1 MDFGIAVAT
10 AADSWKVVQR
20 AEELGFSHAWFYDTQ
35 MLSADCFVAM
45 GAAAVNTKK
54 IRLGTGVLVP
64 SNRIA
69 PVAANALATL
79 NQLAPGRI
87 DFGVGTGFTARRAMG
102 FGAMKVADMETYI
115 AQVYALLR
123 RETVDFEMEGQKT
136 KIRFLNPELPL
147 FNTKDP
153 IALHLSAF
161 GPRTRDLTA
170 KLKAGWIDFVS
181 NVAHGVKEVTDMRE
195 AWTKAGHAV
204 GDLKATAFA
213 LGCVLQD
220 GEPADS
226 ERAMAQ
232 AGPRAAVM
240 LHRAADE
247 AMMGFKPGTT
257 AMPARQRPEIE
268 GYLEVA
274 KGFEPKDAPYL
285 NNHRGHLM
293 FVKPEERKFVTAD
306 LIKMTSWTA
315 TESELKQRIGTL
327 RDAGYT
333 QFTIQI
339 VPGQE
344 KAIEDWGKIRKA
356 FA

>member
-1 MDFGIAVAT
+1 MDFGIALPT
-10 AADSWKVVQR
+10 AADSWKHVQR
-20 AEELGFSHAWFYDTQ
+20 AEELGFTHAWFYDTQ

-45 GAAAVNTKK
+45 GAAAVNTRR

-69 PVAANALATL
+69 PVTANALATL

-102 FGAMKVADMETYI
+102 FGAIKVKDMETYI
-115 AQVYALLR
+115 AQVYGLLR
-123 RETVDFEMEGQKT
+123 RETVDFEMEGQKR

-147 FNTKDP
+147 FNTQDP

-161 GPRTRDLTA
+161 GPRTRALTA
-170 KLKAGWIDFVS
+170 KLKAGWIDFVGKVE
-181 NVAHGVKEVTDMRE
+181 NGIKEVEAMRE
-195 AWTKAGHAV
+195 AWSKAGHAM
-204 GDLKATAFA
+204 GDLQATAFA
-213 LGCVLQD
+213 LGCVLED

-247 AMMGFKPGTT
+247 ALAGLAPGVAMLSKTT
-257 AMPARQRPEIE
+257 PELQAYIDLAR
-268 GYLEVA
+268 
-274 KGFEPKDAPYL
+274 GFEPKDAPYL
-285 NNHRGHLM
+285 QNHRGHLM
-293 FVKPEERKFVTAD
+293 FVKPEEKRFVSAD
-306 LIKMTSWTA
+306 LIRATSFTA
-315 TESELKQRIGTL
+315 GEAEIKQRIEAL
-327 RDAGYT
+327 RGAGYT
-333 QFTIQI
+333 QFTIQL

-344 KAIEDWGKIRKA
+344 AALADWGRIRKA

>member
-1 MDFGIAVAT
+1 MDFGIALPT
-10 AADSWKVVQR
+10 AADSWKVAQR

-54 IRLGTGVLVP
+54 IRLGIGVLVP

-79 NQLAPGRI
+79 NQLAPGRNE
-87 DFGVGTGFTARRAMG
+87 FGVGTGIKARPAMG
-102 FGAMKVADMETYI
+102 FGAMKVKDMETYI
-115 AQVYALLR
+115 AQVYGLLR
-123 RETVDFEMEGQKT
+123 RETVEFEMEGQKK

-147 FNTKDP
+147 FNTRDP

-204 GDLKATAFA
+204 GDLQATAFA
-213 LGCVLQD
+213 LGCVLAD

-257 AMPARQRPEIE
+257 AMPARQRPEVE
-268 GYLEVA
+268 GYLELA
-274 KGFEPKDAPYL
+274 KTFEPKDAPYL
-285 NNHRGHLM
+285 TNHRGHLM
-293 FVKPEERKFVTAD
+293 FLKPEERQFVTAD

-315 TESELKQRIGTL
+315 TEAELIQRIGTI

-344 KAIEDWGKIRKA
+344 KAIEDWGRIAKA

>member
-1 MDFGIAVAT
+1 MDFGIALPT
-10 AADSWKVVQR
+10 AADSWKVTKE
-20 AEELGFSHAWFYDTQ
+20 AEELGFTHAWFYDTQ

-45 GAAAVNTKK
+45 GAAAVNTKR

-79 NQLAPGRI
+79 NQLAPSRI

-102 FGAMKVADMETYI
+102 FGAIKVKDMETYI
-115 AQVYALLR
+115 HQVYGLLR
-123 RETVDFEMEGQKT
+123 RETVEFEMEGQKK

-161 GPRTRDLTA
+161 GPRTQALTA
-170 KLKAGWIDFVS
+170 KLKAGWIYFIG
-181 NVAHGVKEVTDMRE
+181 NVENGSKEVKAMRDT
-195 AWTKAGHAV
+195 WSKAGHAM
-204 GDLKATAFA
+204 GDLQATAFA
-213 LGCVLQD
+213 LGCVLKD
-220 GEPADS
+220 GEPPDS

-247 AMMGFKPGTT
+247 ALAGLAPGVTMVSVTKPE
-257 AMPARQRPEIE
+257 MQSYINLARD
-268 GYLEVA
+268 
-274 KGFEPKDAPYL
+274 FEPKDAPYL
-285 NNHRGHLM
+285 QNHRGHLM
-293 FVKPEERKFVTAD
+293 FVKSEERRFVSAELISATSFTA
-306 LIKMTSWTA
+306 
-315 TESELKQRIGTL
+315 SEAEIKQRIEAL
-327 RDAGYT
+327 SSAGYT
-333 QFTIQI
+333 QFTIQL
-339 VPGQE
+339 VPGHE
-344 KAIEDWGKIRKA
+344 HALADWDRIRRA

>member
-1 MDFGIAVAT
+1 MDFGIALPT
-10 AADSWKVVQR
+10 AADSWKHVQR
-20 AEELGFSHAWFYDTQ
+20 AEELGFTHAWFYDTQ

-45 GAAAVNTKK
+45 GAAAVNTRR

-79 NQLAPGRI
+79 NSLAPGRI

-102 FGAMKVADMETYI
+102 FGAIKIKDMETYI
-115 AQVYALLR
+115 AQVYGLLR
-123 RETVDFEMEGQKT
+123 RETVDFEMEGQT
-136 KIRFLNPELPL
+136 RKIRFLNPELPL
-147 FNTKDP
+147 FNTGDP

-161 GPRTRDLTA
+161 GPRTRALTA
-170 KLKAGWIDFVS
+170 KLKAGWIDFVGQVE
-181 NVAHGVKEVTDMRE
+181 NGIKEVEAMRE
-195 AWTKAGHAV
+195 AWRKAGHAM
-204 GDLKATAFA
+204 GDLRATAFA
-213 LGCVLQD
+213 PGCVLQD

-247 AMMGFKPGTT
+247 ALAGLAPGVTMLSKTT
-257 AMPARQRPEIE
+257 PELQAYIDLAR
-268 GYLEVA
+268 
-274 KGFEPKDAPYL
+274 GFEPKDAPYL
-285 NNHRGHLM
+285 QNHRGHLM
-293 FVKPEERKFVTAD
+293 FVKPEEKRFVTAE
-306 LIKMTSWTA
+306 LIRATSFTA
-315 TESELKQRIGTL
+315 SEGEIKQRIDAL
-327 RDAGYT
+327 RGAGYT
-333 QFTIQI
+333 QFTIQL

-344 KAIEDWGKIRKA
+344 QALGDWARIRRA

>member
-1 MDFGIAVAT
+1 MDFGIALPT
-10 AADSWKVVQR
+10 AADSWKHVQR
-20 AEELGFSHAWFYDTQ
+20 AEELGFTHAWFYDTQ

-45 GAAAVNTKK
+45 GAAAVNTRR

-69 PVAANALATL
+69 PVTANALATL

-102 FGAMKVADMETYI
+102 FGAIKVKDMETYI
-115 AQVYALLR
+115 AQVYGLLR
-123 RETVDFEMEGQKT
+123 RETVDFEMEGQKR

-147 FNTKDP
+147 FNTQDP

-161 GPRTRDLTA
+161 GPRTRALTA
-170 KLKAGWIDFVS
+170 KLKAGWIDFVGKVE
-181 NVAHGVKEVTDMRE
+181 NGIKEVEAMRE
-195 AWTKAGHAV
+195 AWSKAGHAM
-204 GDLKATAFA
+204 GDLQATAFA

-247 AMMGFKPGTT
+247 ALAGLAPGVAMLSKTT
-257 AMPARQRPEIE
+257 PELQAYIDLAR
-268 GYLEVA
+268 
-274 KGFEPKDAPYL
+274 GFEPKDAPYL
-285 NNHRGHLM
+285 QNHRGHLM
-293 FVKPEERKFVTAD
+293 FVKPEEKRFVSAD
-306 LIKMTSWTA
+306 LIRATSFTA
-315 TESELKQRIGTL
+315 GEAEIKQRIEAL
-327 RDAGYT
+327 RGAGYT
-333 QFTIQI
+333 QFTIQL

-344 KAIEDWGKIRKA
+344 AALADWGRIRKA